1 MEQAPRK
8 RPGVI
13 LETLRTVL
21 ITVAIVLPI
30 RFFVAQPFIVSGASM
45 DPTLSSG
52 EYLVIDE
59 ITYQLKSPQRQ
70 DVVVFKY
77 PYDTSKYYIKRIV
90 GLPDETI
97 EIAGSQIFITDK
109 SGNRFEL
116 DEPYLTSNTQNGYIK
131 SATLGEDEYFV
142 MGDNRGASSDSRIWG
157 PLRSKFITGRAILR
171 LLPIQKLDLCQG
183 IYEFNHNFIFMST

>member
-1 MEQAPRK
+1 MEQALRK
-8 RPGVI
+8 KPGII

-45 DPTLSSG
+45 DPTLSNG

-59 ITYQLKSPQRQ
+59 ITYRLKSPQRQ
-70 DVVVFKY
+70 DVIVFKY

-90 GLPDETI
+90 GLPGETI

-131 SATLGEDEYFV
+131 SAKLEGDEYFV

-171 LLPIQKLDLCQG
+171 LLPIQKLD
-183 IYEFNHNFIFMST
+183 FMPGKDL